1 MWLNY
6 LAANFV
12 GMEFKLSWERN
23 IHRRVFTLSIKL
35 EWSKTV
41 LSDVSSL
48 SKAVLTGCC
57 AHAFAD
63 VSLNS
68 ENQPYIRTIYTL
80 NKT

>member
-41 LSDVSSL
+41 LSDVSSM

-57 AHAFAD
+57 PRAYAD
-63 VSLNS
+63 VSLDRVKTS
-68 ENQPYIRTIYTL
+68 LILGQYIL
-80 NKT
+80 